1 MNYQEFLPTKLSQ
14 VDLDRYADLLNDLH
28 HRDNQAAEAFF
39 QAKKRYQAKQLDQA
53 DYARAKANKKEAH
66 TRYLDALHTKIF
78 SKNYHNIARIHRRT
92 KVYDTQYEAINQDYL
107 YAKNLLVQAKEIVR
121 TKGRI
126 RELSKLNQ
134 TAIKIR
140 NLNFTYT
147 DDNHKVLNDINLSI
161 PAGDYVAVVGHNGS
175 GKSTL
180 SKLLI
185 GVLHAKQGEIEI
197 FGNLLTEDSVER
209 IRQFLGIVFQNP
221 DNQFIGATVQ
231 DDIAFGLENKR
242 VDPTKMQAIIVDVA
256 KKVNMVQYLEKEPLM
271 LSGGQKQR
279 VAIASTLALDPD
291 IIIFDEATSMLDPK
305 GKNEVKAIM
314 KGLASEKTKTII
326 SITHDMDE
334 ILNADQVVVMNH
346 GQIVRVGSPQVI
358 MEDKAFL
365 REIGLELPFVGTVEE
380 ALGDEGIFVG
390 SSTSIEE
397 LAVKLCQTV

>member
-1 MNYQEFLPTKLSQ
+1 MNYQEFLPTKLNQ

-39 QAKKRYQAKQLDQA
+39 QAKKRYQAKQLDAA

-66 TRYLDALHTKIF
+66 TRYLDTLHTKIF
-78 SKNYHNIARIHRRT
+78 KKNYHNIARIHRRT
-92 KVYDTQYEAINQDYL
+92 KVYDAQYEAINQDYL
-107 YAKNLLVQAKEIVR
+107 YAKNLLIQAKEIVR

-209 IRQFLGIVFQNP
+209 VRQFLGIVFQNP

-291 IIIFDEATSMLDPK
+291 ILIFDEATSMLDPK

-380 ALGDEGIFVG
+380 ALGNEGIFVG
-390 SSTSIEE
+390 SSTSVEE

>member
-1 MNYQEFLPTKLSQ
+1 MNYQEFLPTKLNQ

-39 QAKKRYQAKQLDQA
+39 QAKKRYQAKQMDQA
-53 DYARAKANKKEAH
+53 DFVRAKANKKEAH

-78 SKNYHNIARIHRRT
+78 AKNYHNIARIHRRT
-92 KVYDTQYEAINQDYL
+92 KVYDTQYEAINEDYL
-107 YAKNLLVQAKEIVR
+107 YAKNLLIQAKEIVR

-140 NLNFTYT
+140 NLSFTYT
-147 DDNHKVLNDINLSI
+147 DDKHQVLNDINLSI

-185 GVLHAKQGEIEI
+185 GVLHAKKGEIEV

-209 IRQFLGIVFQNP
+209 VRQFLGIVFQNP

-256 KKVNMVQYLEKEPLM
+256 KKVNMVPYLEKEPLM

-346 GQIVRVGSPQVI
+346 GQVVRVGSPQTI